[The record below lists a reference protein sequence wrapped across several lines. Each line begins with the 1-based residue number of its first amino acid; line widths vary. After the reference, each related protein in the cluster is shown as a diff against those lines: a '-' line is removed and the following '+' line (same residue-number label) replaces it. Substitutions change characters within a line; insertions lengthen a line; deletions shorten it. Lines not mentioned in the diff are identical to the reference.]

1 MIRKLVAVLVLGSFV
16 LTGCGGGADRP
27 AMVPVSGTVSYNGSP
42 VEGAT
47 VTFAAGTSAR
57 SSTGVTDSGGKFRLT
72 TFDTNDGAPAGE
84 YTVTIAKF
92 EADASSLDSSVG
104 SSPEKMK
111 EMMAKQ
117 QALMSGK
124 AVADKPKAK
133 LPTKYA
139 DGKTSGEARKVVAG
153 ESNDFKFDLT
163 D

>member
-1 MIRKLVAVLVLGSFV
+1 MIRSLVAVLVLGTSV

-27 AMVPVSGTVSYNGSP
+27 AMVPVSGTVNYNGGP

-57 SSTGVTDSGGKFRLT
+57 SSSGTTDASGKFKLT
-72 TFDTNDGAPAGE
+72 TFDTNDGAPVGE
-84 YTVTIAKF
+84 YIVTIAKF
-92 EADASSLDSSVG
+92 EAEAGVDSGAG
-104 SSPEKMK
+104 STPEKMK
-111 EMMAKQ
+111 EMMEKQ

-124 AVADKPKAK
+124 AVAETPKAK

-139 DGKTSGEARKVVAG
+139 EGKTSGETRKVVAG
-153 ESNDFKFDLT
+153 EANDFTFTLT